1 MVPRTWGYNKTIKGR
16 CTENGISIRLRPS
29 IKADILGKL
38 NKYDEI
44 EIIDKTD
51 IKLQVEEAYNYWY
64 KIKLSNGTMG
74 WVFGEYVKERGFK

>member
-1 MVPRTWGYNKTIKGR
+1 M
-16 CTENGISIRLRPS
+16 CISIRLRPS
-29 IKADILGKL
+29 VKADILGKL
-38 NKYDEI
+38 NKDDEI
-44 EIIDKTD
+44 EIVDKTD